1 MDRFRKSLSESLIT
15 RFISYCLITQ
25 LIFPPLWVN
34 NVYAALVTD
43 PHAAV
48 SFRPQ
53 IDNTYNIPVINIVA
67 PNNTG
72 LSHNKYQDFDVDL
85 NGLVFNNSLVTGNSR
100 LAGSIVANPLFDVT
114 VTISDIGTYLPFGV
128 RSIVR
133 SIKSALN
140 SSFGI

>member
-100 LAGSIVANPLFDVT
+100 LAGSIVANPLFGGRTASIILNEVT
-114 VTISDIGTYLPFGV
+114 GASDSELSLIH
-128 RSIVR
+128 I
-133 SIKSALN
+133 
-140 SSFGI
+140 